1 MHSKW
6 YTLMRVLATSEDEER
21 WVEDEWADRLMEL
34 EERMANRVD
43 KLEERLAKLERGMV
57 NMNSTNVRV
66 GTWKM
71 FLGKIEEGLGWIE
84 DR

>member
-1 MHSKW
+1 M
-6 YTLMRVLATSEDEER
+6 LMRVLATSQDEER
-21 WVEDEWADRLMEL
+21 WVEDKWADRLMEL
-34 EERMANRVD
+34 EECMANQVD